1 MTRLKSA
8 LDQIRAARKY
18 TTDLLNN
25 LNSDEWFRQPSEGVT
40 HIGWQVGHLAVA
52 NYHLALVRIRGKQPE
67 DHATIPDNYFALFG
81 KGSTPEPN
89 AAGYPTPKEI
99 RNVYDRMHNKII
111 EELSSLADETLDDP
125 VETPHPMFDTK
136 FGALVWC
143 AQHEFLHAGQI
154 GMLRRLFGN
163 DPLR

>member
-1 MTRLKSA
+1 MTRLNSA
-8 LDQIRAARKY
+8 LEQIRAARKY
-18 TTDLLNN
+18 STDLLNN
-25 LNSDEWFRQPSEGVT
+25 FNPDDWFRQPTEGVT

-52 NYHLALVRIRGKQPE
+52 NYHLALVRIRGKQPHDNE
-67 DHATIPDNYFALFG
+67 TIPESYFALFG

-89 AAGYPTPKEI
+89 AASYPKSEEI
-99 RNVYDRMHNKII
+99 RNVYDRVHDKIVD
-111 EELSSLADETLDDP
+111 ETSSLSDETLDDP

-136 FGALVWC
+136 LGALVWC

-163 DPLR
+163 APLR

>member
-1 MTRLKSA
+1 MTRLNSA

-18 TTDLLNN
+18 TTELLNH
-25 LNSDEWFRQPSEGVT
+25 LDSGDWFRQPTEGVT

-52 NYHLALVRIRGKQPE
+52 NYHLALVRIRGKQPQ
-67 DHATIPDNYFALFG
+67 DNKTIPENYFALFG

-89 AAGYPTPKEI
+89 AASYPTPDEI
-99 RNVYDRMHNKII
+99 RKVYDRVHDTIV
-111 EELSSLADETLDDP
+111 EELSSLADETLDDS

-136 FGALVWC
+136 LGALVWC

-163 DPLR
+163 APLR